1 MAIYKM
7 NRYIIQALTL
17 SNQ

>member
-7 NRYIIQALTL
+7 NAIVHHE
-17 SNQ
+17 